1 MFGIQ
6 SLVFSHR
13 TMKRTFDLKVIRRP
27 KVHLYRFLRKKTLVL
42 SVSAWSVYTYVA
54 NRYLVF
60 QWCALFINYCRCY
73 RYLLPNVSFS
83 AEKNGLRLILWAMKF
98 KLQSRMVTYAALHSI
113 ICSSFSSLCI
123 PYTLESRL
131 DVNLR
136 ISVPSKG
143 RLISNCLFGVIVS
156 TKIATKIL

>member
-1 MFGIQ
+1 
-6 SLVFSHR
+6 
-13 TMKRTFDLKVIRRP
+13 MKKTFDLKVIRRP
-27 KVHLYRFLRKKTLVL
+27 KVILRKETFKSSNNCTTFF
-42 SVSAWSVYTYVA
+42 VYI
-54 NRYLVF
+54 YLLQIDIWYFSGVHF
-60 QWCALFINYCRCY
+60 FRHYCRCY

-131 DVNLR
+131 DVNHR
-136 ISVPSKG
+136 ISVPSMVP
-143 RLISNCLFGVIVS
+143 SF
-156 TKIATKIL
+156 